1 MNAIAEQQPKPDRVP
16 ALHRPGTLTVGH
28 QLKRTNLLRDAH
40 EAERLMMDAIRNCP
54 QTVEAL
60 TGFAGLV
67 RSFVA
72 LVDCIQ
78 RLRGIPTPGQLRPDL
93 DPVQIAR
100 MLKRAKSR
108 QPIDL
113 AQIGNGASK
122 FYDEPEPLQTKS
134 LTADPKIP
142 LNKPPIKESKK
153 ESLSDEADRDRDG
166 GGGGAKTDGGSL

>member
-1 MNAIAEQQPKPDRVP
+1 MGETVSPFTKQTHDAKAFSSMTPQTALIPTSKRAGTFTALTQP
-16 ALHRPGTLTVGH
+16 
-28 QLKRTNLLRDAH
+28 KRTNLLRDAH

-100 MLKRAKSR
+100 MLKRAKAR

-113 AQIGNGASK
+113 EQLTNGKGK
-122 FYDEPEPLQTKS
+122 FYDEPEPEKEPTK
-134 LTADPKIP
+134 I
-142 LNKPPIKESKK
+142 ESKK
-153 ESLSDEADRDRDG
+153 ESLSPTPTVTAERE
-166 GGGGAKTDGGSL
+166 GGGAKTG

>member
-1 MNAIAEQQPKPDRVP
+1 MMLHPMTKQQSAPIAPPN
-16 ALHRPGTLTVGH
+16 RPGTFTALT
-28 QLKRTNLLRDAH
+28 QPKRTNLLRDAH
-40 EAERLMMDAIRNCP
+40 EAERLMMDRIRECP
-54 QTVEAL
+54 QTTEAL

-100 MLKRAKSR
+100 MLKRAKAR

-113 AQIGNGASK
+113 EQIGDGK
-122 FYDEPEPLQTKS
+122 FYDEPEP
-134 LTADPKIP
+134 
-142 LNKPPIKESKK
+142 KPESKEPLKKLMTK
-153 ESLSDEADRDRDG
+153 ESLSDAGRVTTEG
-166 GGGGAKTDGGSL
+166 GGGEASAHAGGS